1 MAKTI
6 GKTLCLERV
15 YLLGLTTFHCHNT
28 LLIRCLSAL
37 RSITFGAR
45 RGASRLQYRPHS
57 WGLYSLNSHL
67 PTVDM
72 NLEPA
77 LFHKCKNQ
85 LPITLVAK
93 NVAIN
98 GFIVPRA
105 KQPRKAFCFAL
116 WERVR
121 NRRIYIRAK
130 VWYNKRGQILVHNL
144 STKANTE
151 PIWARK
157 SCVWEMENR
166 YLWVVFCA
174 ADTGNNPMVGM
185 TVACAVAVEEAMK

>member
-72 NLEPA
+72 NLDCIYSYKYEA
-77 LFHKCKNQ
+77 SS
-85 LPITLVAK
+85 PIKLSAK
-93 NVAIN
+93 EDCPS

-105 KQPRKAFCFAL
+105 KPLGKAFCFAL
-116 WERVR
+116 
-121 NRRIYIRAK
+121 
-130 VWYNKRGQILVHNL
+130 
-144 STKANTE
+144 
-151 PIWARK
+151 
-157 SCVWEMENR
+157 
-166 YLWVVFCA
+166 
-174 ADTGNNPMVGM
+174 
-185 TVACAVAVEEAMK
+185 